1 MKKLIF
7 INAWALLVGA
17 PAWAQPGEAR
27 SSTTAAAVSAT
38 ATAAVSSV
46 APETVTPEAGVPTAA
61 EATPPAS
68 AAEPTQK
75 PAKKPE
81 EVSGLTGFAGA
92 SDTRPY
98 YVSGLFQFR
107 ARAVSQDVDAH
118 RYMAGL
124 YRLELG
130 YKPAPGFTLFGKV
143 GATQNF
149 VSWLDHP
156 PFLIQDVAL
165 GGAYTTD
172 ISLAGLGYQDK
183 SIALRA
189 RALVYLPTSLISQRQ
204 DLKVAPELGLTLRF
218 EPSKTWMILLD
229 VYGQYRAMGFADR
242 ASGRAMNVQ
251 AAIAAYLWVNWTFL
265 ELSNDT
271 SFSLGAT
278 ISGNAITRYA
288 DRYGNRSRASELG
301 WSLSLSWAPLPS
313 AWVSLGLEQNGPVM
327 RDGIVNVFFTKLEET
342 EVVLSAGAR
351 Y

>member
-17 PAWAQPGEAR
+17 PAWAQPSEAG
-27 SSTTAAAVSAT
+27 SSTTAAALSAT
-38 ATAAVSSV
+38 ATASPSALGAG
-46 APETVTPEAGVPTAA
+46 APEAIEPAA
-61 EATPPAS
+61 EAPATA
-68 AAEPTQK
+68 AAEPVHK
-75 PAKKPE
+75 PVKKPE

-92 SDTRPY
+92 SDGRPY

-107 ARAVSQDVDAH
+107 ALAVSPVKPEAH
-118 RYMAGL
+118 LGAL

-130 YKPAPGFTLFGKV
+130 YKPGPGFTLFGRV

-149 VSWLDHP
+149 ISSIDHP

-165 GGAYTTD
+165 GGAYTTEL
-172 ISLAGLGYQDK
+172 SLAGLGYQDK

-189 RALVYLPTSLISQRQ
+189 RALAYLPTSLASQRQ
-204 DLKVAPELGLTLRF
+204 SLYFAPELGLTLRF

-229 VYGQYRAMGFADR
+229 VYGQYRAMGYAER
-242 ASGRAMNVQ
+242 ASGRGMNVQ
-251 AAIAAYLWVNWTFL
+251 AAIGSYLWINWTFL
-265 ELSNDT
+265 ELANDT

-278 ISGNAITRYA
+278 VSGSAITRYA
-288 DRYGNRSRASELG
+288 NLEGDRSRASELG
-301 WSLSLSWAPLPS
+301 WSLSVSWAPLPA
-313 AWVSLGLEQNGPVM
+313 AWVSLGIEQNGPVM

-342 EVVLSAGAR
+342 EIVLSAGAR

>member
-27 SSTTAAAVSAT
+27 SSTAAQVAS
-38 ATAAVSSV
+38 ATAAVSADSAVV
-46 APETVTPEAGVPTAA
+46 AAPPETPAETA
-61 EATPPAS
+61 EATPPA
-68 AAEPTQK
+68 AAETAQK

-107 ARAVSQDVDAH
+107 ARAVSQDVNAH

-130 YKPAPGFTLFGKV
+130 YKPAPGFALFGKV

-156 PFLIQDVAL
+156 PFLLQDVAL

-204 DLKVAPELGLTLRF
+204 ELQVAPELGLTLRF

-242 ASGRAMNVQ
+242 KSGRAMNVQ
-251 AAIAAYLWVNWTFL
+251 AAIAGYLWVNWTFL

-278 ISGNAITRYA
+278 VSGNAITRYA
-288 DRYGNRSRASELG
+288 DIYGNRSRASELG

-313 AWVSLGLEQNGPVM
+313 AWISLGLEQNGPVM

>member
-17 PAWAQPGEAR
+17 PAWAQPSEAR
-27 SSTTAAAVSAT
+27 SSTTAEVSTARTASASEARAAQAVE
-38 ATAAVSSV
+38 AAE
-46 APETVTPEAGVPTAA
+46 PAA
-61 EATPPAS
+61 EATTPPA
-68 AAEPTQK
+68 EPAKK

-81 EVSGLTGFAGA
+81 EASGLTGFAGA
-92 SDTRPY
+92 GEGRPY

-107 ARAVSQDVDAH
+107 ALAVSPVKPEAH
-118 RYMAGL
+118 LGAL

-130 YKPAPGFTLFGKV
+130 YKPAPGFTLFGRV
-143 GATQNF
+143 GAAQNF
-149 VSWLDHP
+149 ISSIDHP

-172 ISLAGLGYQDK
+172 LSLAGLGYQDK

-189 RALVYLPTSLISQRQ
+189 RALVYLPTSLASQRQ
-204 DLKVAPELGLTLRF
+204 SLYFAPELGLTLRL

-229 VYGQYRAMGFADR
+229 VYGQYRAMGYAER
-242 ASGRAMNVQ
+242 ASGRGMNVQ
-251 AAIAAYLWVNWTFL
+251 AAIASYLWINWTFL
-265 ELSNDT
+265 ELANDT

-278 ISGNAITRYA
+278 VSGSAITRYA
-288 DRYGNRSRASELG
+288 NLEGDRSRASELG
-301 WSLSLSWAPLPS
+301 WSLSLSWAPLPA
-313 AWVSLGLEQNGPVM
+313 AWVSLGIEQNGPVM

>member
-7 INAWALLVGA
+7 INAWALLAGA

-27 SSTTAAAVSAT
+27 SSTTAQVAS
-38 ATAAVSSV
+38 ATAAVGADSGAV
-46 APETVTPEAGVPTAA
+46 AKTVEATPAA
-61 EATPPAS
+61 EAPAETAETAS
-68 AAEPTQK
+68 AEPAQK

-92 SDTRPY
+92 SETRPY

-107 ARAVSQDVDAH
+107 TRAVSQDINTH
-118 RYMAGL
+118 IYMAAL

-189 RALVYLPTSLISQRQ
+189 RALVYLPASLISQRQ
-204 DLKVAPELGLTLRF
+204 DLQVAPELGLTLRF

-229 VYGQYRAMGFADR
+229 VYGQYRAMGFAER
-242 ASGRAMNVQ
+242 ASGLAMNVE

-265 ELSNDT
+265 ELANDT

-288 DRYGNRSRASELG
+288 DSYGNRSRASELG
-301 WSLSLSWAPLPS
+301 WSLSLSWAPWAS